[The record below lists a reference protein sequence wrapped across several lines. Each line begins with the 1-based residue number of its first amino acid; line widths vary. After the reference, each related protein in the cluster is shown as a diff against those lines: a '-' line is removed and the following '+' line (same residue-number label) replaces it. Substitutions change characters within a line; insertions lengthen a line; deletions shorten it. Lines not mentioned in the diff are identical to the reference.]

1 MINSHVEDP
10 RIPILS
16 SGLPTENP
24 GKFLSTINAEISFD
38 LRPRLSVTVPV
49 IAIIIN
55 TSA

>member
-10 RIPILS
+10 RIPIFS